1 MDVEPVVVIVIES
14 EFVFSMSVTAPV
26 RKKDF

>member
-14 EFVFSMSVTAPV
+14 EFVFSMSVTSPV
-26 RKKDF
+26 RNKDF